1 MQCRICGNK
10 KNNQEYE
17 AQEMM
22 LGYRDVFLYFQ
33 CSMCDCLQIENIPS
47 DISKYYTDGYYS
59 YKSVSKLN
67 IIERLVKNLRNESA
81 VFNKGIIGKL
91 LYAKYPAIE
100 YRSLAH
106 LPIRKDYNILDVGC
120 GVGIFQH
127 SLREIGFKNLL
138 GIDPFNEKDIE
149 YGNGLRIQ
157 KKNIHEV
164 QGKWDVIMFHHSL
177 EHIPDQEKILKTAFD
192 LLKPGGY
199 CIIRVPTVSSYAWK
213 NYGMK
218 WVQIDAP
225 RHFYLHSIKSI
236 EILSR
241 RINFELSKV
250 IYDST
255 AFQFWGSDQY
265 LRNIPLNDPHSYLF
279 NPKNSIFSK
288 KDISEFSK
296 RAKELNAANLG
307 DQAVFYLKKTLSN
320 NPG

>member
-1 MQCRICGNK
+1 
-10 KNNQEYE
+10 
-17 AQEMM
+17 MM
-22 LGYRDVFLYFQ
+22 LGYRDVFSYFQ

-47 DISKYYTDGYYS
+47 DISKYYSNDYFS

-67 IIERLVKNLRNESA
+67 TIERLVKNLRNEYA
-81 VFNKGIIGKL
+81 VFGKGIIGKL

-100 YRSLAH
+100 YKALSN
-106 LPIRKDYNILDVGC
+106 LPINKDHNILDVGC
-120 GVGIFQH
+120 GAGIFLH

-138 GIDPFNEKDIE
+138 GIDPYNEKDIV

-157 KKNIHEV
+157 KKNIEEV
-164 QGKWDVIMFHHSL
+164 QGKWDLVMFHHSF
-177 EHIPDQEKILKTAFD
+177 EHIPEPERVLKIVFD
-192 LLKPGGY
+192 LLKQGGY
-199 CIIRVPTVSSYAWK
+199 CIIRIPTVSSYAWK

-241 RINFELSKV
+241 KTNFELSDV

-265 LRNIPLNDPHSYLF
+265 LKNIPLNDPNSYLI

-288 KDISEFSK
+288 KEISSFSK
-296 RAKELNAANLG
+296 RAEELNASKLG
-307 DQAVFYLKKTLSN
+307 DQAVFYLKK
-320 NPG
+320 